1 MSKPPRGADPT
12 EDLRGYPTRHPGR
25 NRKRSPKSGNRRQR
39 KGRSQN
45 RSSKPSNRRQQ
56 NSRSQGWTP
65 RSKFVPNSDQLRCA
79 ERLIIRSL
87 KRETLIACNDKDAVH
102 QLLNRF
108 GKDAHQL
115 GRTIEEKA
123 VSVHRVLLD
132 LMDDERVTYDG
143 DYFRRV

>member
-12 EDLRGYPTRHPGR
+12 EDLRGHRTRHPGR
-25 NRKRSPKSGNRRQR
+25 NRERSPRSGNRRQR
-39 KGRSQN
+39 
-45 RSSKPSNRRQQ
+45 

-87 KRETLIACNDKDAVH
+87 KRETLIAYNRKDAVG

-108 GKDAHQL
+108 GKEAHQL
-115 GRTIEEKA
+115 GITIEQKA
-123 VSVHRVLLD
+123 TSVHRVLLD
-132 LMDDERVTYDG
+132 LMHDERVTYDG
-143 DYFRRV
+143 VYFRLVW